1 MKKII
6 SLLILTVLCF
16 AMLTSCD
23 AVDTVKGWFGM
34 GEEEVS
40 TGLSEADVYLH
51 KLYVNKDGSKVTLDF
66 DVVGKVPGAGKFLN
80 VTWTSDNEKVQIVNS
95 TTAGY
100 YTVDLPAVNEE
111 EFTFKLTATITDEKG
126 ETKVRTYSF
135 IMGKVDTDA
144 IITEPEEGVEY
155 KLFLTQAT
163 LGKRFYALATTQN
176 NENKFINTTTKP
188 TDGVIFQ
195 VEKVDGGYKFYT
207 TVDGVK
213 NYIYAKTTTNG
224 TKVSK
229 YLGFSTE
236 DGSVLTYNAELGG
249 VWTVTIDGYAYGIG
263 TYNDFQTISLSEGKY
278 FSATANGSSQ
288 FVMQVVT
295 AEYANAQTEDK
306 DLETYDDAATILDL
320 LYALEDGKT
329 MAGNFYF
336 TGKITEL
343 DNYGNPTIV
352 AEGHED
358 RPVLCYYLTDER
370 FEVGATI
377 KVYARTIKNYKGTY
391 EFDNCELK
399 SFTAPGGEGETP
411 STPSTTLGIVTSPEV
426 GVAYKFGL
434 LHGGNGNVNV
444 YFNGQNYNSYAWYL
458 AYTENTSEAVD
469 VYLETVEGVADG
481 YRLYFMN
488 GDAKTYIVAF
498 PRDGDTTKGT
508 LKLDTAV
515 PETYFTFN
523 TEHNTL
529 IYTSTTGE
537 QFYLGSSGTYKS
549 ISCSAISY
557 ISNSDSYVAHLYAAG
572 ATGGEGEQPGG
583 DNEGGNTPSEPETPA
598 HTAPVVGTAYKLVIA
613 QNGLGKNLY
622 FGGST
627 ESASVTYRLA
637 MIEAVADAVDVY
649 VEAVDG
655 VEGAY
660 KLYFVV
666 DNVKTYI
673 EVSEYQDNDN
683 DPGYGKGTLKLV
695 ESTELY
701 YTFDATAG
709 TLIYTDAEGEDSYY
723 LGTYGTFTT
732 ASVSNASYISGDKA
746 SSVDVSQFPARLVVV
761 DAEGG
766 DNEGGEGETPSTPV
780 EPDDGVYTI
789 PEVLAS
795 AANTQVV
802 VKGTV
807 SEIYQSWS
815 DEHNNISFY
824 ITDDAGN
831 RLLIF
836 RTGTKA
842 GIGDQVT
849 VTGSTTLYN
858 NVIQI
863 AQGATTVI
871 DVAHVCSEF
880 TQATCLAKA
889 VCVVCK
895 LETGDVADHS
905 YVGGTCSV
913 CGHTEGTA
921 EVKTTTASKTI
932 AELITSEGWTSSTT
946 KQSFNLDDVVSVKI
960 NGGNNTGK
968 AYNGDHIRIYATDSP
983 AGTITITLAEGYEL
997 VSVKVTAQTGTYAF
1011 LCLDDSTT
1019 DICNTTTA
1027 VSGSSVVLNSVKNG
1041 SDGKQV
1047 RVTAIEVVYKA
1058 AN

>member
-411 STPSTTLGIVTSPEV
+411 STPSTTI
-426 GVAYKFGL
+426 GV
-434 LHGGNGNVNV
+434 
-444 YFNGQNYNSYAWYL
+444 
-458 AYTENTSEAVD
+458 VD
-469 VYLETVEGVADG
+469 T
-481 YRLYFMN
+481 
-488 GDAKTYIVAF
+488 
-498 PRDGDTTKGT
+498 
-508 LKLDTAV
+508 
-515 PETYFTFN
+515 
-523 TEHNTL
+523 
-529 IYTSTTGE
+529 
-537 QFYLGSSGTYKS
+537 
-549 ISCSAISY
+549 
-557 ISNSDSYVAHLYAAG
+557 
-572 ATGGEGEQPGG
+572 
-583 DNEGGNTPSEPETPA
+583 
-598 HTAPVVGTAYKLVIA
+598 PVVGTAYKFGMVQANVNNTIYYLAGGMAQTYYLATTDDINAALDVYLEEANGGYYLYVLNGETKSYINMVVSDDGEHVNGAYEATASTVYTYNAESKTVIA
-613 QNGLGKNLY
+613 VINEVEY
-622 FGGST
+622 WFGTRNDKSYTTVGPC
-627 ESASVTYRLA
+627 
-637 MIEAVADAVDVY
+637 AVSYAGFYCQFYGA
-649 VEAVDG
+649 
-655 VEGAY
+655 VEGG
-660 KLYFVV
+660 
-666 DNVKTYI
+666 DN
-673 EVSEYQDNDN
+673 
-683 DPGYGKGTLKLV
+683 
-695 ESTELY
+695 
-701 YTFDATAG
+701 
-709 TLIYTDAEGEDSYY
+709 
-723 LGTYGTFTT
+723 
-732 ASVSNASYISGDKA
+732 
-746 SSVDVSQFPARLVVV
+746 
-761 DAEGG
+761 EGG
-766 DNEGGEGETPSTPV
+766 DNEGGEGETPSTPSAV
-780 EPDDGVYTI
+780 TTI
-789 PEVLAS
+789 PDALVAADGTAAVINGIVIS
-795 AANTQVV
+795 AEAWNT
-802 VKGTV
+802 
-807 SEIYQSWS
+807 
-815 DEHNNISFY
+815 EHNNMSVTIK
-824 ITDDAGN
+824 DANGN
-831 RLLIF
+831 TIYIF
-836 RTGTKA
+836 RLATQVGL
-842 GIGDQVT
+842 GDDIT
-849 VTGSTTLYN
+849 VTGTVGSYN
-858 NVIQI
+858 NTKQI
-863 AQGATTVI
+863 AAGATAVINTVHG
-871 DVAHVCSEF
+871 DNHTYENGKCTVCETAQPVEGTKVQNCDFSTVSG
-880 TQATCLAKA
+880 TQYADESNTF
-889 VCVVCK
+889 
-895 LETGDVADHS
+895 GDV
-905 YVGGTCSV
+905 
-913 CGHTEGTA
+913 
-921 EVKTTTASKTI
+921 
-932 AELITSEGWTSSTT
+932 
-946 KQSFNLDDVVSVKI
+946 VVSTHNK
-960 NGGNNTGK
+960 GCHFNTQL
-968 AYNGDHIRIYATDSP
+968 RIYASDTNNGYAVVKATGVISSLVVN
-983 AGTITITLAEGYEL
+983 AG
-997 VSVKVTAQTGTYAF
+997 
-1011 LCLDDSTT
+1011 
-1019 DICNTTTA
+1019 
-1027 VSGSSVVLNSVKNG
+1027 
-1041 SDGKQV
+1041 
-1047 RVTAIEVVYKA
+1047 YKA
-1058 AN
+1058 ATLEVYGSTDGETWTLIENVSTTTSYANHTVDIDASLGYTYLKLDATGAQIRVASISVTYAN

>member
-100 YTVDLPAVNEE
+100 YTVDLPSVNEE

-135 IMGKVDTDA
+135 IMGKVDTNA

-411 STPSTTLGIVTSPEV
+411 STPSTTI
-426 GVAYKFGL
+426 GV
-434 LHGGNGNVNV
+434 
-444 YFNGQNYNSYAWYL
+444 
-458 AYTENTSEAVD
+458 VD
-469 VYLETVEGVADG
+469 T
-481 YRLYFMN
+481 
-488 GDAKTYIVAF
+488 
-498 PRDGDTTKGT
+498 
-508 LKLDTAV
+508 
-515 PETYFTFN
+515 
-523 TEHNTL
+523 
-529 IYTSTTGE
+529 
-537 QFYLGSSGTYKS
+537 
-549 ISCSAISY
+549 
-557 ISNSDSYVAHLYAAG
+557 
-572 ATGGEGEQPGG
+572 
-583 DNEGGNTPSEPETPA
+583 
-598 HTAPVVGTAYKLVIA
+598 PVVGTAYKFGMVQANVNNTIYYLAGGMAQTYYLATTDDINAALDVYLEEANGGYYLYVLNGETKSYINMVVSDDGEHVNGAYEATASTVYTYNAESKTVIA
-613 QNGLGKNLY
+613 VINEVEY
-622 FGGST
+622 WFGTRNDKSYTTVGPC
-627 ESASVTYRLA
+627 
-637 MIEAVADAVDVY
+637 AVSYAGFYCQFYGAV
-649 VEAVDG
+649 
-655 VEGAY
+655 
-660 KLYFVV
+660 
-666 DNVKTYI
+666 
-673 EVSEYQDNDN
+673 
-683 DPGYGKGTLKLV
+683 
-695 ESTELY
+695 
-701 YTFDATAG
+701 
-709 TLIYTDAEGEDSYY
+709 
-723 LGTYGTFTT
+723 
-732 ASVSNASYISGDKA
+732 
-746 SSVDVSQFPARLVVV
+746 
-761 DAEGG
+761 EGG
-766 DNEGGEGETPSTPV
+766 DNEGGEGETPSTPSTTIGV
-780 EPDDGVYTI
+780 VDTPVVGTAYKFGMVQANVNNTIYYLAGGMAQTYYLATTDDINAALDVYLEEANGGYYLYVLNGETKSYINMVVSDDGEHVNGAYEATASTVYTYNAESKTVIAVINEVEYWFGTRNDKSYTTVGPCAVSYAGFYCQFYGAVEGGDNEGGDNEGGEGETPSTPSAVTTI
-789 PEVLAS
+789 PDALAAADGTAAVINGIVIS
-795 AANTQVV
+795 AEAWNT
-802 VKGTV
+802 
-807 SEIYQSWS
+807 
-815 DEHNNISFY
+815 EHNNMSVTIKDANGNTIYLFRLA
-824 ITDDAGN
+824 TQVGLGDD
-831 RLLIF
+831 I
-836 RTGTKA
+836 
-842 GIGDQVT
+842 T
-849 VTGSTTLYN
+849 VTGTVGSYN
-858 NVIQI
+858 NTKQI
-863 AQGATTVI
+863 AAGATAVINTVHG
-871 DVAHVCSEF
+871 DNHTYENGKCTVCETAQPVEGTKVQNCDFSTVSG
-880 TQATCLAKA
+880 TQYADESNTF
-889 VCVVCK
+889 
-895 LETGDVADHS
+895 GDV
-905 YVGGTCSV
+905 
-913 CGHTEGTA
+913 
-921 EVKTTTASKTI
+921 
-932 AELITSEGWTSSTT
+932 
-946 KQSFNLDDVVSVKI
+946 VVSTHNK
-960 NGGNNTGK
+960 GCHFNTQL
-968 AYNGDHIRIYATDSP
+968 RIYASDTNNGYAVVKATGVISSLVVN
-983 AGTITITLAEGYEL
+983 AG
-997 VSVKVTAQTGTYAF
+997 
-1011 LCLDDSTT
+1011 
-1019 DICNTTTA
+1019 
-1027 VSGSSVVLNSVKNG
+1027 
-1041 SDGKQV
+1041 
-1047 RVTAIEVVYKA
+1047 YKA
-1058 AN
+1058 ATLEVYGSTDGETWTLIENVSTTTSYANHTVDIDASLGYTYLKLDATGAQIRVASISVTYAN

>member
-100 YTVDLPAVNEE
+100 YTVDLPSVNEE

-135 IMGKVDTDA
+135 IMGKVDTNA

-411 STPSTTLGIVTSPEV
+411 STPSTTI
-426 GVAYKFGL
+426 GV
-434 LHGGNGNVNV
+434 
-444 YFNGQNYNSYAWYL
+444 
-458 AYTENTSEAVD
+458 VD
-469 VYLETVEGVADG
+469 T
-481 YRLYFMN
+481 
-488 GDAKTYIVAF
+488 
-498 PRDGDTTKGT
+498 
-508 LKLDTAV
+508 
-515 PETYFTFN
+515 
-523 TEHNTL
+523 
-529 IYTSTTGE
+529 
-537 QFYLGSSGTYKS
+537 
-549 ISCSAISY
+549 
-557 ISNSDSYVAHLYAAG
+557 
-572 ATGGEGEQPGG
+572 
-583 DNEGGNTPSEPETPA
+583 
-598 HTAPVVGTAYKLVIA
+598 PVVGTAYKFGMVQANVNNTIYYLAGGMAQTYYLATTDDINAALDVYLEEANGGYYLYVLNGETKSYINMVVSDDGEHVNGAYEATASTVYTYNAESKTVIA
-613 QNGLGKNLY
+613 VINEVEY
-622 FGGST
+622 WFGTRNDKSYTTVGPC
-627 ESASVTYRLA
+627 
-637 MIEAVADAVDVY
+637 AVSYAGFYCQFYGA
-649 VEAVDG
+649 
-655 VEGAY
+655 VEGG
-660 KLYFVV
+660 
-666 DNVKTYI
+666 DN
-673 EVSEYQDNDN
+673 
-683 DPGYGKGTLKLV
+683 
-695 ESTELY
+695 
-701 YTFDATAG
+701 
-709 TLIYTDAEGEDSYY
+709 
-723 LGTYGTFTT
+723 
-732 ASVSNASYISGDKA
+732 
-746 SSVDVSQFPARLVVV
+746 
-761 DAEGG
+761 EGG
-766 DNEGGEGETPSTPV
+766 DNEGGEGETPSTPSAV
-780 EPDDGVYTI
+780 TTI
-789 PEVLAS
+789 PDALAAADGTAAVINGIVIS
-795 AANTQVV
+795 AEAWNT
-802 VKGTV
+802 
-807 SEIYQSWS
+807 
-815 DEHNNISFY
+815 EHNNMSVTIKDANGNTIYLFRLA
-824 ITDDAGN
+824 TQVGLGDD
-831 RLLIF
+831 I
-836 RTGTKA
+836 
-842 GIGDQVT
+842 T
-849 VTGSTTLYN
+849 VTGTVGSYN
-858 NVIQI
+858 NTKQI
-863 AQGATTVI
+863 AAGATAVINTVHG
-871 DVAHVCSEF
+871 DNHTYENGKCTVCETAQPVEGTKVQNCDFSTVSG
-880 TQATCLAKA
+880 TQYADESNTF
-889 VCVVCK
+889 
-895 LETGDVADHS
+895 GDV
-905 YVGGTCSV
+905 
-913 CGHTEGTA
+913 
-921 EVKTTTASKTI
+921 
-932 AELITSEGWTSSTT
+932 
-946 KQSFNLDDVVSVKI
+946 VVSTHNK
-960 NGGNNTGK
+960 GCHFNTQL
-968 AYNGDHIRIYATDSP
+968 RIYASDTNNGYAVVKATGVISSLVVN
-983 AGTITITLAEGYEL
+983 AG
-997 VSVKVTAQTGTYAF
+997 
-1011 LCLDDSTT
+1011 
-1019 DICNTTTA
+1019 
-1027 VSGSSVVLNSVKNG
+1027 
-1041 SDGKQV
+1041 
-1047 RVTAIEVVYKA
+1047 YKA
-1058 AN
+1058 ATLEVYGSTDGETWTLIENVSTTTSYANHTVDIDASLGYTYLKLDATGAQIRVASISVTYAN